1 MDLLEKLV
9 LHNNEFSKNKSLQNL
24 LILTAISSD
33 TSKVKS
39 FLNRLDE
46 YDGNEIAVKCVEN
59 NLFEEAFFI
68 YDQKLKKPE
77 DAIDVLI
84 KNINDIKRSAIY
96 AEKINTPIVWGKL
109 GRAQLNAHE
118 VEDAIDSFIKANDC
132 EMYHEVINEA
142 EQQGKFEELIKF
154 LTMARSLK
162 KDKFIDG
169 ELVYSLSR
177 CNKLPELEALLSQSN
192 INDLNNIADRLF
204 DERFYEP
211 AKIIYEHL
219 GNNARLASCYVHLK
233 NYTQALA
240 AAKRS
245 NTQKCWK
252 EVCFSCIRAGEF
264 KLAGQAGNYV
274 IQSADMV
281 EEVIEEY
288 EKYGA
293 YEELINLFESNLVGE
308 RNHVITELGILYAKY
323 QQEKLMD
330 HCRNYYS
337 NMNVHKVIRNC
348 EQNYCW
354 EEVVFLYSHYN
365 GYDQALNTMIDHSPL
380 CWKHDLYCQVL
391 RKVTNS
397 NLYNKSI
404 DFYVKEQPQLLND
417 MLKVIGS
424 KVDLSTTVAQLKK
437 NSALALAAPFL
448 KSVQSAN
455 NYDVNEALNEIFIEE
470 EDPESL
476 KTSILKY
483 SAYDQL
489 TLAKKIENHPI
500 LEFKRISAL
509 VYRKNKKFAESI
521 EISKKLNFYKDA
533 IDTALESK
541 KEQYV
546 NDLLKFFAERKDKES
561 FAACL
566 YTCYEFIKPDVAME
580 LAWRYGMTEMCMPFM
595 IQTMRDLTRKMG
607 KLETNNDLRE
617 QKDKEEK
624 KHEGEGT
631 LDMNMFMGSNA
642 MMIYQPGMNNNSGMG
657 MGGMNPNP
665 NSGMGGFGMGGN
677 NSGFGFGNNQG
688 MGGNNTGFGFGSNQ
702 PQNNNTG
709 FGFGGNQMNN
719 NQNNNSSGFGF

>member
-1 MDLLEKLV
+1 
-9 LHNNEFSKNKSLQNL
+9 
-24 LILTAISSD
+24 
-33 TSKVKS
+33 
-39 FLNRLDE
+39 
-46 YDGNEIAVKCVEN
+46 
-59 NLFEEAFFI
+59 
-68 YDQKLKKPE
+68 
-77 DAIDVLI
+77 
-84 KNINDIKRSAIY
+84 
-96 AEKINTPIVWGKL
+96 
-109 GRAQLNAHE
+109 
-118 VEDAIDSFIKANDC
+118 
-132 EMYHEVINEA
+132 
-142 EQQGKFEELIKF
+142 
-154 LTMARSLK
+154 
-162 KDKFIDG
+162 
-169 ELVYSLSR
+169 
-177 CNKLPELEALLSQSN
+177 
-192 INDLNNIADRLF
+192 
-204 DERFYEP
+204 
-211 AKIIYEHL
+211 
-219 GNNARLASCYVHLK
+219 
-233 NYTQALA
+233 
-240 AAKRS
+240 
-245 NTQKCWK
+245 
-252 EVCFSCIRAGEF
+252 
-264 KLAGQAGNYV
+264 
-274 IQSADMV
+274 MV

-424 KVDLSTTVAQLKK
+424 KVDLSTTVNQLKK
-437 NSALALAAPFL
+437 NSAIALAAPFL

-521 EISKKLNFYKDA
+521 EISKKLNFFKDA
-533 IDTALESK
+533 IDTALESR

-595 IQTMRDLTRKMG
+595 IQTMRDLTKKMD
-607 KLETNNDLRE
+607 KMETTNEARE

-642 MMIYQPGMNNNSGMG
+642 MMIYQPGMQNNTGMG
-657 MGGMNPNP
+657 MGGMNP
-665 NSGMGGFGMGGN
+665 NSGMGGFGMGN
-677 NSGFGFGNNQG
+677 NNNAGFGFGGNQG
-688 MGGNNTGFGFGSNQ
+688 MGMGNNANSGFGFGSNQ
-702 PQNNNTG
+702 NQNNNNTG

-719 NQNNNSSGFGF
+719 QNQNNNTGFGF

>member
-1 MDLLEKLV
+1 
-9 LHNNEFSKNKSLQNL
+9 
-24 LILTAISSD
+24 
-33 TSKVKS
+33 
-39 FLNRLDE
+39 
-46 YDGNEIAVKCVEN
+46 
-59 NLFEEAFFI
+59 
-68 YDQKLKKPE
+68 
-77 DAIDVLI
+77 
-84 KNINDIKRSAIY
+84 
-96 AEKINTPIVWGKL
+96 
-109 GRAQLNAHE
+109 
-118 VEDAIDSFIKANDC
+118 
-132 EMYHEVINEA
+132 
-142 EQQGKFEELIKF
+142 
-154 LTMARSLK
+154 
-162 KDKFIDG
+162 
-169 ELVYSLSR
+169 
-177 CNKLPELEALLSQSN
+177 
-192 INDLNNIADRLF
+192 
-204 DERFYEP
+204 
-211 AKIIYEHL
+211 
-219 GNNARLASCYVHLK
+219 
-233 NYTQALA
+233 
-240 AAKRS
+240 
-245 NTQKCWK
+245 
-252 EVCFSCIRAGEF
+252 
-264 KLAGQAGNYV
+264 
-274 IQSADMV
+274 MV

-308 RNHVITELGILYAKY
+308 RNHIITELGILYAKY

-365 GYDQALNTMIDHSPL
+365 GYDQALNTMIEHSPL

-476 KTSILKY
+476 QNSILKY

-521 EISKKLNFYKDA
+521 EISKKLNFFKDA

-541 KEQYV
+541 KDTYV
-546 NDLLKFFAERKDKES
+546 NELLKFFAERKDKES

-595 IQTMRDLTRKMG
+595 IQTMRDLTKKMG
-607 KLETNNDLRE
+607 DMEIKNDIRE

-631 LDMNMFMGSNA
+631 LDVNMFMGSNA
-642 MMIYQPGMNNNSGMG
+642 MMLYQPSMNNNAGMG
-657 MGGMNPNP
+657 MGGMNNQ
-665 NSGMGGFGMGGN
+665 
-677 NSGFGFGNNQG
+677 NQG
-688 MGGNNTGFGFGSNQ
+688 MGGNTGFGFGSNQ
-702 PQNNNTG
+702 NQGMGGNTGFGFGSNQNQGMNQGMGGNTG
-709 FGFGGNQMNN
+709 FGFGGNQMNQ
-719 NQNNNSSGFGF
+719 NQNNSTGFGF